1 MVEGTSGST
10 PPKLEEPQTD
20 RTNYIKAAL
29 GWQYNWIGL
38 AGAAAFALV
47 SGSGLPL
54 ILAAGIEL
62 IYLSLVPQ
70 SSRFRRL
77 VRSWQYMEEKRQQ
90 QAKLSDIFRQLPL
103 EIRGRYNELST
114 QCRDILANYQRLSS
128 TSRIYIGQMEE
139 RLNGLLNSYLRL
151 QYAVGQHEEYLANFD
166 SATIQGEI
174 VQLEHS
180 VQSPDSLEKVKG
192 INQKRIEILKKR
204 LEKFGKIREN
214 REVIFAQCKAVE
226 DVLGL
231 IKDQSVTLRDP
242 QEVSGQLYS
251 LIHDVEETEKTV
263 REVEAI
269 FQIESP
275 EALGLP
281 PLPSTVTSTLG
292 RLEDSRSRMKTR

>member
-1 MVEGTSGST
+1 MVEGTSGHT
-10 PPKLEEPQTD
+10 PPKFEEPQPD
-20 RTNYIKAAL
+20 RTNYVKSAL

-38 AGAAAFALV
+38 AGAAAFALI

-77 VRSWQYMEEKRQQ
+77 VRSWQYAEEKRQQ
-90 QAKLSDIFRQLPL
+90 QVKLSDIFRQLPL
-103 EIRGRYNELST
+103 EIRGRYNELSA

-128 TSRIYIGQMEE
+128 TSRFFAGQMEE
-139 RLNGLLNSYLRL
+139 RLNGLLSSYLRL
-151 QYAVGQHEEYLANFD
+151 QYAVGQHEEYLSNFD
-166 SATIQGEI
+166 SAAIQGEI
-174 VQLEHS
+174 DQLQQTL
-180 VQSPDSLEKVKG
+180 QSPDALAKVKE

-214 REVIFAQCKAVE
+214 REVIFARCKAVE

-242 QEVSGQLYS
+242 QEVSGQLES

-263 REVEAI
+263 HEVEAI

-281 PLPSTVTSTLG
+281 PLPSSVTSTLS
-292 RLEDSRSRMKTR
+292 RLENNRSRLKNY